1 VRLHNTASE
10 FLSRRLVQSG
20 QPQSPASPTYSP
32 ESSVSSTTSNSAL
45 TLRNSALKQG
55 EETDLKGVFLADGS
69 SKTEAG
75 MVRAATTIGTVT
87 SPRTPPLNSGLGGPG
102 TVSVLREAMEQ
113 AELLRK
119 ELNRVHAGLS
129 LLSHSVDRLGDIV
142 TVDSRWYVYS
152 IYYRDS

>member
-1 VRLHNTASE
+1 MRLHNTASE
-10 FLSRRLVQSG
+10 FLARRLVQSG
-20 QPQSPASPTYSP
+20 QPQSPASPNYSP
-32 ESSVSSTTSNSAL
+32 ESSVSSTNSNSAL
-45 TLRNSALKQG
+45 TLRNSVLKQG

-69 SKTEAG
+69 SKEETG
-75 MVRAATTIGTVT
+75 LVRTTSSTGTAATPR
-87 SPRTPPLNSGLGGPG
+87 SPSLNSGPG

-142 TVDSRWYVYS
+142 TVDSRWYVCNNHYFDR
-152 IYYRDS
+152 IH

>member
-20 QPQSPASPTYSP
+20 QPQSPASPSYSP
-32 ESSVSSTTSNSAL
+32 ESSVSSTNSNSAL

-69 SKTEAG
+69 SKGEIG
-75 MVRAATTIGTVT
+75 VVRAASTIGTVT
-87 SPRTPPLNSGLGGPG
+87 SPRTPSLNSGGPG

-142 TVDSRWYVYS
+142 TVDSRW
-152 IYYRDS
+152 